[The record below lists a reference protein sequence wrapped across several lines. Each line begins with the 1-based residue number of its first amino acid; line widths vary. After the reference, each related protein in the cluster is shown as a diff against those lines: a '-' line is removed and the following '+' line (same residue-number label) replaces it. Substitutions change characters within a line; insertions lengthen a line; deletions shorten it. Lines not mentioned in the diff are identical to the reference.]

1 MLAKSWKKIG
11 IFILI
16 VACIFNVMIK
26 FVNKLSLK
34 SELESSATYIYQQNQ
49 NENKNSDK

>member
-26 FVNKLSLK
+26 LVNKMSLK

-49 NENKNSDK
+49 YENKNLDK